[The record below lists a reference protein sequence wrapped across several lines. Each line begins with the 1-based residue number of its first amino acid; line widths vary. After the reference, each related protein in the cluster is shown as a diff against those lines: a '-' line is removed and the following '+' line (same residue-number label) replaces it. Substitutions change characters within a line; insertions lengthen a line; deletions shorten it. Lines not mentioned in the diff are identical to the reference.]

1 MRLSFSFLF
10 QIIIR
15 RHVVDK
21 IMKCSYSFS
30 GKRWRRIS
38 QQAKLFVSDLLIFD
52 PEDRPTACEALSS
65 VWLNKRF
72 DASIRSVTED
82 VMDHVQVSLEMFS
95 SYKTVKKLALM
106 VIAHKSTSE
115 EIGFLRK
122 AFSRFDTHNDG
133 TVTFSE
139 FQDCLAEYGYN
150 DEELER
156 MFQGAVSRLIFISFI
171 TLPIYCYSHSHY
183 LYPCICNRI
192 LMVQVGYHTRS
203 FLQQLLKQLAL

>member
-1 MRLSFSFLF
+1 
-10 QIIIR
+10 
-15 RHVVDK
+15 
-21 IMKCSYSFS
+21 MKCSYSFS

-52 PEDRPTACEALSS
+52 PEDRPEACEALSS

-122 AFSRFDTHNDG
+122 AFRRFDTHNDG

-139 FQDCLAEYGYN
+139 FRDCLAEYGYN

-156 MFQGAVSRLIFISFI
+156 MFEGAVSIQTFKSFVNM
-171 TLPIYCYSHSHY
+171 PIYYHSRSHY
-183 LYPCICNRI
+183 LHPCICNRI
-192 LMVQVGYHTRS
+192 LMVPVSYHIRS
-203 FLQQLLKQLAL
+203 FLQQLLKQPVL